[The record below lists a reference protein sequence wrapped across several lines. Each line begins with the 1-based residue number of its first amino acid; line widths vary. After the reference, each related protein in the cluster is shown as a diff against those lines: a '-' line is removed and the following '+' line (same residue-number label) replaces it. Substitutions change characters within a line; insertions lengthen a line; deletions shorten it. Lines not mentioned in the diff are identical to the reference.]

1 MNRLAANTDE
11 AVPLRSPAAKLATP
25 LMTGEGSPV
34 LLVLATLIPT
44 IAAAWALLSPA
55 RVLSREMSWD
65 LLFNLSGAW
74 HLRHGHVAHVDFHD
88 PVGALSFA
96 LTDFGFS
103 IVGVTPHAFLVG
115 AVVITA
121 FLFTTAVVVAWRRF
135 PLLPAATFVVFA
147 CLLALMPSNVGDM
160 PTTYS
165 FAMSYNRYGWSAISI
180 LSLLL
185 FVPPRNGRVSGW
197 LEAAIATALLI
208 VMYYLKVTYFFAGG
222 AALCLALLVSPHIRG
237 RWLLWMAVGAVAA
250 LNAIAPYN
258 HDYLADILNTVA
270 AGAVRD
276 SFLGHLADFFSH
288 ADSYAPYLAAL
299 ILAIWLWR
307 TDRASPG
314 LPAAVAFLLC
324 IGFFLLTQNA
334 QSHGMPLAIVI
345 AFLFID
351 QLYRRRAALPLIAA
365 LLVFPLLSI
374 GASTL
379 SLAGYHRKATC
390 AQCLS
395 VIGATNLQGLAVPL
409 EPAGLLASFADGEAE
424 EYLLNRA
431 RAVQS
436 RYELSQYEYVET
448 IQEAAAL
455 LNKPRYRP
463 GGVMVLDQVNPLPFM
478 LGWQP
483 ARGETLWSGAGMPM
497 QEPEPL
503 FAGTDHVLI
512 PKFSTYSPGTAKAR
526 AKYGAYIEAQFPVR
540 SETQSWIVFSRPRA
554 IAEVPVN
561 ADAPLSADRLQRR
574 SP

>member
-1 MNRLAANTDE
+1 MTRLAADTDE
-11 AVPLRSPAAKLATP
+11 GVSLRSPAAKLATP
-25 LMTGEGSPV
+25 LMTGEASLVP
-34 LLVLATLIPT
+34 LVLAALIPT
-44 IAAAWALLSPA
+44 IAAAWALLSPP

-74 HLRHGHVAHVDFHD
+74 HLRQGHVAHVDFHD
-88 PVGALSFA
+88 PVGTLSFA
-96 LTDFGFS
+96 LTNLGFL
-103 IVGVTPHAFLVG
+103 IVGTTPHAFLIGVTI
-115 AVVITA
+115 ITA
-121 FLFTTAVVVAWRRF
+121 FLFITAVVVAWRRF
-135 PLLPAATFVVFA
+135 PLVPAAIFVVFA
-147 CLLALMPSNVGDM
+147 CLLALMPANVGDM

-185 FVPPRNGRVSGW
+185 FVPPRDGQASGW
-197 LEAAIATALLI
+197 LEAATATALLV

-258 HDYLADILNTVA
+258 HDYLADILDAVA
-270 AGAVRD
+270 AGGVRD
-276 SFLGHLADFFSH
+276 SSLGHLADFFSH

-299 ILAIWLWR
+299 VLAVWLWR
-307 TDRASPG
+307 SGRAPPG
-314 LPAAVAFLLC
+314 LPAAVAFLLG

-345 AFLFID
+345 AFLFVY
-351 QLYRRRAALPLIAA
+351 QLYQRRAALPLIAA

-374 GASTL
+374 GISAL
-379 SLAGYHRKATC
+379 SLVGYHRKATC

-395 VIGATNLQGLAVPL
+395 VVGATNLQGLAVPL

-431 RAVQS
+431 RAVQP

-483 ARGETLWSGAGMPM
+483 PRGETLWSGAGMPM

-526 AKYGAYIEAQFPVR
+526 AKYTAYIEQHFPVR
-540 SETQSWIVFSRPRA
+540 SETQSWIVFSRRQA
-554 IAEVPVN
+554 VAEP
-561 ADAPLSADRLQRR
+561 PLSVDRLDRK
-574 SP
+574 PL